1 MWPGTS
7 ELERKSRCLTSVAY
21 ESLRAEKEV
30 FFTSIQTM
38 MSQEEVL
45 LIHDSIHWKEA
56 GYIQASY
63 KLGRN
68 LPVSLSVTGSV
79 ASKTLLKQSLLSKNS
94 SSYFVYISLQ
104 KLSSYLVYISFQLLP
119 SYSHLNFQ
127 NRWAVQY

>member
-21 ESLRAEKEV
+21 ESPRAEKEV

-38 MSQEEVL
+38 MSQEVL
-45 LIHDSIHWKEA
+45 LIHDSVHWKEA

-79 ASKTLLKQSLLSKNS
+79 ASKTVLKQSLLSKNS
-94 SSYFVYISLQ
+94 SSH
-104 KLSSYLVYISFQLLP
+104 LVYISFQLLP